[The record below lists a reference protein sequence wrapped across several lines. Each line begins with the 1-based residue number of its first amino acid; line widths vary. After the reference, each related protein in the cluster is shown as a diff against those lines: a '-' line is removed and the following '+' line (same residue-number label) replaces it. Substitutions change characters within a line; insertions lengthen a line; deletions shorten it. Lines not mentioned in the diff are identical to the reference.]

1 MDDGGTDETA
11 TDLDPY
17 VLTTDLDPVETHEDM
32 AGNHQHQL
40 ITILLCIFGLIM
52 IYLKSRTHNPL
63 FLAVTIAFTR
73 IVVNAAVATVFSND
87 QVAYYVL
94 ATDYSRPRA

>member
-11 TDLDPY
+11 TDLDPD
-17 VLTTDLDPVETHEDM
+17 VLTTDLDPNETHEDM
-32 AGNHQHQL
+32 AGCNRQHQL

-73 IVVNAAVATVFSND
+73 TVVNAAVATVFSND

-94 ATDYSRPRA
+94 ATDYSRP